1 MVAARR
7 GLWFSLL
14 VCALMF
20 LKAQG
25 FSVPITYVENGVVEG
40 AVCLDCSPPTYHF
53 DKGFGAGINNWL
65 VFVEKMGEEDNFTG
79 ILSNEQK
86 YNPDFYN
93 LNRIEVKYCDGASFT
108 GDLEAVDPGT
118 NLHFRE
124 ARVFLAVMKDLLTVK
139 GMINAQN
146 AILSGCSAGG
156 FASIL
161 YCDNF
166 RALFPV
172 GTRVKCLA
180 DAGFFIN
187 VKDIS
192 DASHIE
198 EFFAQVVATHGS
210 IKHLPASCTKRLN
223 PAGLCFFPQYVA
235 GQVIT
240 PLFIINSAYDR
251 WQISHILVPDDAD
264 PNSSWESCKNM
275 LTLSAANFARVQ
287 FLNALAGL
295 GNSSS
300 RGMFIDS
307 CYIHCQT
314 VYQETWLRADSPV
327 LDKTVRMIYDHF
339 YLFLNWYYD

>member
-65 VFVEKMGEEDNFTG
+65 VFVE
-79 ILSNEQK
+79 
-86 YNPDFYN
+86 
-93 LNRIEVKYCDGASFT
+93 
-108 GDLEAVDPGT
+108 
-118 NLHFRE
+118 
-124 ARVFLAVMKDLLTVK
+124 
-139 GMINAQN
+139 

-275 LTLSAANFARVQ
+275 LTLSAANFARESDGVY
-287 FLNALAGL
+287 L
-295 GNSSS
+295 GYRWS
-300 RGMFIDS
+300 RRVYDS
-307 CYIHCQT
+307 R
-314 VYQETWLRADSPV
+314 EDF
-327 LDKTVRMIYDHF
+327 DKFKDKIIVKINDTSF
-339 YLFLNWYYD
+339 YRSNEENKAWEEIPSDY

>member
-14 VCALMF
+14 VCALML

-40 AVCLDCSPPTYHF
+40 AVCLDGSPPAYHF

-65 VFVEKMGEEDNFTG
+65 VFIEGGGWCNDVTTCHVRANTGFGSSKKMGEEVNFTG

-93 LNRIEVKYCDGASFT
+93 WNRIEVKYCDGASFT
-108 GDLEAVDPGT
+108 GDLEAVDPAT
-118 NLHFRE
+118 NLHFRG
-124 ARVFLAVMKDLLTVK
+124 ARVFLAVMKDLLMAK

-156 FASIL
+156 LTSIL
-161 YCDNF
+161 HCDNF

-180 DAGFFIN
+180 DAGYFIN

-198 EFFAQVVATHGS
+198 EFFAQVVATHYEKILSLRIKFFLTVVTALDSSFNLMSRDQLS
-210 IKHLPASCTKRLN
+210 ICQHPALKRLN
-223 PAGLCFFPQYVA
+223 PGLVSTVLLI
-235 GQVIT
+235 VIYCCEMILEIAYQT
-240 PLFIINSAYDR
+240 PF
-251 WQISHILVPDDAD
+251 
-264 PNSSWESCKNM
+264 
-275 LTLSAANFARVQ
+275 LS
-287 FLNALAGL
+287 GL
-295 GNSSS
+295 
-300 RGMFIDS
+300 
-307 CYIHCQT
+307 
-314 VYQETWLRADSPV
+314 
-327 LDKTVRMIYDHF
+327 
-339 YLFLNWYYD
+339 

>member
-14 VCALMF
+14 VCALML

-25 FSVPITYVENGVVEG
+25 FSVPITYVENGVF
-40 AVCLDCSPPTYHF
+40 CLDGRPPAYHF

-65 VFVEKMGEEDNFTG
+65 VFIEGGGWCNDVTTCHVRANTGFGSSKKMGEEVNFTG

-93 LNRIEVKYCDGASFT
+93 WNRIEVKYCDGASFT
-108 GDLEAVDPGT
+108 GDLEAVDPAT
-118 NLHFRE
+118 NLHFRG
-124 ARVFLAVMKDLLTVK
+124 ARVFLAVMKDLL
-139 GMINAQN
+139 M

-156 FASIL
+156 LASIL

-180 DAGFFIN
+180 DAGYFIN

-210 IKHLPASCTKRLN
+210 IKHLPASCTQEVEPRIGKH
-223 PAGLCFFPQYVA
+223 CFFPQYVA
-235 GQVIT
+235 GQVMT
-240 PLFIINSAYDR
+240 PLFIVNSAYDK
-251 WQISHILVPDDAD
+251 WQVSTVLLIVIYCCEMILEIAYQTPF
-264 PNSSWESCKNM
+264 
-275 LTLSAANFARVQ
+275 LS
-287 FLNALAGL
+287 GL
-295 GNSSS
+295 
-300 RGMFIDS
+300 
-307 CYIHCQT
+307 
-314 VYQETWLRADSPV
+314 
-327 LDKTVRMIYDHF
+327 
-339 YLFLNWYYD
+339 